1 MPWERQYWGCAG
13 GLIGFSLALLAI
25 ITPAAMFEL
34 EFSRYLLIAVLSAGS
49 FAAVLCTRLMCRFNG
64 YRDWSQ
70 WAKEQKANK
79 PS

>member
-1 MPWERQYWGCAG
+1 MPWERQYWGWVGA
-13 GLIGFSLALLAI
+13 LIGFSLAIVALLVL
-25 ITPAAMFEL
+25 FEL
-34 EFSRYLLIAVLSAGS
+34 KPSGYGLIAYS
-49 FAAVLCTRLMCRFNG
+49 FAAVLYTRLMHRFTR